1 MGTHW
6 KRLVGGWRGG
16 GEGGGGLQERP
27 GNTSK
32 TLARA
37 TRVGGGGGGGE
48 GGGGLGTHW
57 KPLNTSKTLAR
68 AARKYFSKALATATG
83 SVGGW
88 HGGGDS
94 AGCGGGGGGG
104 EGGGGLGTHWK
115 PLNTS
120 KTLARAGGV
129 GGGGVEAV
137 VRAVGAWGR

>member
-1 MGTHW
+1 ME
-6 KRLVGGWRGG
+6 KKYLKASNVCPNP
-16 GEGGGGLQERP
+16 LRP
-27 GNTSK
+27 H
-32 TLARA
+32 RPH
-37 TRVGGGGGGGE
+37 RPHRPE